1 MPSSR
6 KFLWLLDLQVDQSLD
21 LEVLLVKDQ
30 DLVDHQ
36 AKDQLQEV
44 LLAKGLD
51 LVDPLVK
58 DQDPE
63 VLLAKDQDLVDHLA
77 RGRDLVELGVH
88 LEVGL
93 VHLDKVQDNLE

>member
-21 LEVLLVKDQ
+21 QEVLLVKDQ

-44 LLAKGLD
+44 LLAKG

-77 RGRDLVELGVH
+77 RGRDLVDLGVH

-93 VHLDKVQDNLE
+93 VHLDRVQDNLE

>member
-1 MPSSR
+1 M
-6 KFLWLLDLQVDQSLD
+6 DQSLD
-21 LEVLLVKDQ
+21 QEVLLVKDQ

-63 VLLAKDQDLVDHLA
+63 VLLAKDQDLVD
-77 RGRDLVELGVH
+77 LGVH

-93 VHLDKVQDNLE
+93 VHLDRVQDNLE